1 VLQNVIRVR
10 VSADRVVVTTPACES
25 SARPDASICGR
36 CKPLL
41 VRRRRLNPRLRCGW
55 HIENCTNLDELQL
68 GRLAAWSRGIVLL
81 LWLVNHKRQRW
92 AIH

>member
-1 VLQNVIRVR
+1 VLQNVIRFR
-10 VSADRVVVTTPACES
+10 VSADRVVVTTPAREN

-41 VRRRRLNPRLRCGW
+41 VRRRRLNPWLRCGW
-55 HIENCTNLDELQL
+55 HMQL

-81 LWLVNHKRQRW
+81 LVNHKRQRW